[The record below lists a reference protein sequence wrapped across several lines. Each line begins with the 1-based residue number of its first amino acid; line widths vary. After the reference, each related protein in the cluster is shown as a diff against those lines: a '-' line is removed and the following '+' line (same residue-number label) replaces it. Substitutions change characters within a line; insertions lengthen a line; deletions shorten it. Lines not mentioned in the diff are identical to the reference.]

1 MKIKI
6 TLLSALTLSL
16 FLILSLP
23 SPALSEP
30 ERCNSKDKKVL
41 LKIKAALNNP
51 YLLASWNPATD
62 CCDWYAVD
70 CDEISSRII
79 SLTIFGGN
87 LSGQIPPA
95 VGDLPYLQT
104 LVFRKLSNLTGQI
117 PSAITKL
124 KHLKMIRLSWTN
136 LSGPVP
142 SFFTEL
148 KNLTFLDL
156 SFNDLTG
163 SIPPELAQLTNLGA
177 IHLDRNK
184 LTGTIPE
191 SFGKFTGSVPDLYLS
206 HNQLTGPVPK
216 SLGNLNFTVLDFSR
230 NQLSGDLSFIFGS
243 NKTIQIVDFSRNMFD
258 FDLSNV
264 VFPASLTSLDL
275 NHNKIFGSLPA
286 GLTALDFQYLN
297 VSYNRLC
304 GPIPTGGKLQSF
316 DLTSYFHNRCLCGAP
331 LPAC

>member
-1 MKIKI
+1 M
-6 TLLSALTLSL
+6 TLFSVLSL
-16 FLILSLP
+16 SLLVFLSLP
-23 SPALSEP
+23 SPSLSEP
-30 ERCNSKDKKVL
+30 EICNFEDKKVL

-51 YLLASWNPATD
+51 YHLASWNPETN
-62 CCDWYAVD
+62 CCDWYSVE
-70 CDEISSRII
+70 CDEITSRII

-87 LSGQIPPA
+87 ISGQIPAA

-104 LVFRKLSNLTGQI
+104 LVFRKLTNLTGSI

-124 KHLKMIRLSWTN
+124 KHLRTITLSWTN

-163 SIPPELAQLTNLGA
+163 SIPPELAQLTNLAA

-191 SFGKFTGSVPDLYLS
+191 SFGTFTGSVPDLYLS

-216 SLGNLNFTVLDFSR
+216 SLGNLDFTRLDLSR

-243 NKTIQIVDFSRNMFD
+243 NKTMQIVDFSRNMFE

-264 VFPASLTSLDL
+264 VFPASLISLDL

-286 GLTALDFQYLN
+286 GLTAVNLQFFN

>member
-1 MKIKI
+1 M
-6 TLLSALTLSL
+6 TLFSVLSL
-16 FLILSLP
+16 SLLVFLSLP
-23 SPALSEP
+23 SPSLSEP
-30 ERCNSKDKKVL
+30 EICNSEDKKVL
-41 LKIKAALNNP
+41 LKIKTALNNP
-51 YLLASWNPATD
+51 YHLASWNPETN
-62 CCDWYAVD
+62 CCDWYSVE
-70 CDEISSRII
+70 CDEITSRII

-87 LSGQIPPA
+87 ISGQIPAA

-104 LVFRKLSNLTGQI
+104 LVFRKLTNLTGSI

-124 KHLKMIRLSWTN
+124 KHLRTIRLSWTN

-163 SIPPELAQLTNLGA
+163 SIPPELAQLTNLAA

-191 SFGKFTGSVPDLYLS
+191 SFGTFTGSVPDLYLS

-216 SLGNLNFTVLDFSR
+216 SLGNLDFTRLDLSR

-243 NKTIQIVDFSRNMFD
+243 NKTMQIVDFSRNMFE

-264 VFPASLTSLDL
+264 VFPASLISLDL

-286 GLTALDFQYLN
+286 GLTAVNLQFFN